1 MFIRSIEGTLSAVLA
16 ACALLVIAAPARAEL
31 GAAPMQ
37 TPSGATV
44 NSLSAAAHASS
55 SASSSSSTA
64 TASYTVKQTTL
75 ASGTVVRE
83 YIGQDGTVFGIA
95 WQGPAM
101 PDLTTLLGSYF
112 PQFASG
118 VQAQQS
124 QGIGSRNVA
133 NVAGSGLVVHSG
145 GHMGFFVGQAYLP
158 QALPT
163 GVTSADIK

>member
-1 MFIRSIEGTLSAVLA
+1 MFIRSIQGTLPAVVA
-16 ACALLVIAAPARAEL
+16 ACALLAVAAPAEAGL

-44 NSLSAAAHASS
+44 DSLSAAAHA
-55 SASSSSSTA
+55 ASSGASGSTS

-118 VQAQQS
+118 VQAQQAK
-124 QGIGSRNVA
+124 GIGSRNVA
-133 NVAGSGLVVHSG
+133 NVADSGLVVHSG

-163 GVTSADIK
+163 GVSSADIK